1 MSRRIAIVPQI
12 EAAAFVRCALCGLL
26 GSVLLYASA
35 AAAGEPPAAAQA
47 LSSVSFSGSTAIA
60 GNAERVRRLLS
71 PLSALR
77 LERELTQSGKTLTAQ
92 VPITLADE
100 RFALY
105 LPAQQPAKGYG
116 LLVFVPPW
124 QDARLPPGW
133 SGVLDRFGIIF
144 VSAAKSGNEEN
155 VFNRREPLALL
166 AAGNVMARYPVDPD
180 RVYIGGFSGGSRI
193 ALRLALGYPDVFRGA
208 LLNAGSD
215 PIGDRDTPLPPGE
228 LFERFLTSTRIVYVT
243 GERDV
248 EHATDDALSLRSL
261 HQWCMFSTDSQTE
274 FRTEH
279 TVAAGAALAR
289 ALGYLQEERPPDAAR
304 LAACRSGIEAELA
317 AKLKNTEA
325 LISVGRHAEAERA
338 LHAIDERFG
347 GLAAPRSLEL
357 AARLQ

>member
-1 MSRRIAIVPQI
+1 MSRGTAFVPRM
-12 EAAAFVRCALCGLL
+12 EGPPFVRCALCGLL

-47 LSSVSFSGSTAIA
+47 LSSVSFSRSTAIA
-60 GNAERVRRLLS
+60 GNGERGRRLLS
-71 PLSALR
+71 TLSALR
-77 LERELTQSGKTLTAQ
+77 LERELTQSGKTLTTQ

-105 LPAQQPAKGYG
+105 LPSQQPAKGFG

-124 QDARLPPGW
+124 QEARLPPGW

-166 AAGNVMARYPVDPD
+166 AAGNIMARYPVDPD

-215 PIGDRDTPLPPGE
+215 PIGDRDIPLPPGE

-261 HQWCMFSTDSQTE
+261 HQWCMFSTESQTE
-274 FRTEH
+274 FLTEH

-289 ALGYLQEERPPDAAR
+289 ALGYLQEERPP
-304 LAACRSGIEAELA
+304 
-317 AKLKNTEA
+317 
-325 LISVGRHAEAERA
+325 
-338 LHAIDERFG
+338 
-347 GLAAPRSLEL
+347 
-357 AARLQ
+357 